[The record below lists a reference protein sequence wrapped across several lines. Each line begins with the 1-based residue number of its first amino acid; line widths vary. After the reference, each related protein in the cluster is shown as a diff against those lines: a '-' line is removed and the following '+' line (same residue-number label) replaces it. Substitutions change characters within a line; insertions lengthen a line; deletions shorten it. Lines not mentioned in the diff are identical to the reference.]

1 LTPGKGYG
9 RFVETSFLTIQ
20 QSAGEF
26 LSVKSFA
33 LVLKAA
39 ILAGAVIG
47 FSSSAMAQSSCAAGK
62 TLKEGVLTIATG
74 EPAYFPWVIDNKPE
88 DGKGFEAAVALE
100 IASRLG
106 FTPDKV
112 TWVRTT
118 FDQAIQPGP
127 KDYDFNLQQYSITED
142 RAKVIDFSTAYYKP
156 AQAVLMS
163 KPTVEAGAK
172 PTVESLKT
180 LRWGAVEGTTQPVLL
195 KKLVDP
201 AQDLMF
207 YSDVADSVEALKAKQ
222 IDAVLMDL
230 PSALYTAAVVL
241 PDGVVLGQF
250 EHSTEDTQGI
260 GLVFEKGNALRD
272 CANEALA
279 AMEADGKLKAI
290 EAEWL
295 QTATGAPLIK

>member
-1 LTPGKGYG
+1 MWMVSIEQELT
-9 RFVETSFLTIQ
+9 RA
-20 QSAGEF
+20 QSEIG
-26 LSVKSFA
+26 VKILKSLA
-33 LVLKAA
+33 LFLKAA
-39 ILAGAVIG
+39 TVAGVVIG
-47 FSSSAMAQSSCAAGK
+47 FASNAMAQNSCAAGK
-62 TLKEGVLTIATG
+62 TLKEGSLTIATG

-106 FTPDKV
+106 FPPDKV

-127 KDYDFNLQQYSITED
+127 KDFDFNLQQYSITDD

-156 AQAVLMS
+156 AQAVLVS

-172 PTVESLKT
+172 PTVDSLKT
-180 LRWGAVEGTTQPVLL
+180 LRWGAVEGTTQPGLI
-195 KKLVDP
+195 KKLIDP
-201 AQDLMF
+201 AQDLLI
-207 YSDVADSVEALKAKQ
+207 YTDVADSVEALKARQ

-250 EHSTEDTQGI
+250 EGSTDDSQGI

>member
-1 LTPGKGYG
+1 M
-9 RFVETSFLTIQ
+9 
-20 QSAGEF
+20 
-26 LSVKSFA
+26 KSFA
-33 LVLKAA
+33 LLLKAA
-39 ILAGAVIG
+39 VVAGAVIS
-47 FSSSAMAQSSCAAGK
+47 FSSGAMAAGSCAAGK
-62 TLKEGVLTIATG
+62 TLKDGVLTIATG

-88 DGKGFEAAVALE
+88 DGKGFEAAVAME

-112 TWVRTT
+112 VWVRTT

-142 RAKVIDFSTAYYKP
+142 RAKVIDFSTAYYTP
-156 AQAVLMS
+156 AQAVLTS
-163 KPTVEAGAK
+163 KPVVDAGAK

-207 YSDVADSVEALKAKQ
+207 YNDVADSVEALKAKQ

-250 EHSTEDTQGI
+250 EHSSEDTGGI

>member
-1 LTPGKGYG
+1 MKV
-9 RFVETSFLTIQ
+9 FVNLLR
-20 QSAGEF
+20 SA
-26 LSVKSFA
+26 V
-33 LVLKAA
+33 
-39 ILAGAVIG
+39 IAGAVIS
-47 FSSSAMAQSSCAAGK
+47 FSSGAMAAGSCAAGK

-112 TWVRTT
+112 AWVRTT

-156 AQAVLMS
+156 AQAVLTS
-163 KPTVEAGAK
+163 KPVVEAGAK
-172 PTVESLKT
+172 PTVESLKE

-201 AQDLMF
+201 KQNLMF
-207 YSDVADSVEALKAKQ
+207 YTDVADSVEALKAKQ

-250 EHSTEDTQGI
+250 AHSSEDSQGI

-279 AMEADGKLKAI
+279 AMEADGKLQAI

>member
-1 LTPGKGYG
+1 MVPIGDQHDASSV
-9 RFVETSFLTIQ
+9 RQ
-20 QSAGEF
+20 QGVF
-26 LSVKSFA
+26 TVK
-33 LVLKAA
+33 
-39 ILAGAVIG
+39 ILALLLNAAVVSGALIG
-47 FSSSAMAQSSCAAGK
+47 FSSGAMAGESCAAGK
-62 TLKEGVLTIATG
+62 TLKEGTLTIATG

-88 DGKGFEAAVALE
+88 SGKGFEAAVALE
-100 IASRLG
+100 VAQRMG
-106 FTPDKV
+106 FPADKV

-127 KDYDFNLQQYSITED
+127 KDFDFNLQQYTITDE
-142 RAKVIDFSTAYYKP
+142 RAKVVDFSTAYYKP
-156 AQAVLMS
+156 AQAVLVS

-172 PTVESLKT
+172 PTVESLKA
-180 LRWGAVEGTTQPVLL
+180 LHWGAVEGTTQPQLL
-195 KKLVDP
+195 KTLVNP
-201 AQDLMF
+201 TQALMF
-207 YSDVADSVEALKAKQ
+207 YSDVADSVEALKARQ

-230 PSALYTAAVVL
+230 PSALYTAAAVL

-250 EHSTEDTQGI
+250 EGSSDASQGI

-279 AMEADGKLKAI
+279 SMEADGKLKAI

>member
-1 LTPGKGYG
+1 MKA
-9 RFVETSFLTIQ
+9 FVNLLRTAVI
-20 QSAGEF
+20 
-26 LSVKSFA
+26 
-33 LVLKAA
+33 
-39 ILAGAVIG
+39 AGAVIS
-47 FSSSAMAQSSCAAGK
+47 FSSGAIAAGSCAAGK

-112 TWVRTT
+112 VWVRTT

-156 AQAVLMS
+156 AQAVLTS
-163 KPTVEAGAK
+163 KPVVEAGAK
-172 PTVESLKT
+172 PTVESLKE

-201 AQDLMF
+201 KQNLMF
-207 YSDVADSVEALKAKQ
+207 YTDVADSVEALKAKQ

-250 EHSTEDTQGI
+250 AHSSEDSQGI

-279 AMEADGKLKAI
+279 AMEADGKLQAI

>member
-1 LTPGKGYG
+1 M
-9 RFVETSFLTIQ
+9 R
-20 QSAGEF
+20 
-26 LSVKSFA
+26 SFA
-33 LVLKAA
+33 FVLKVAA
-39 ILAGAVIG
+39 AAGAMTV
-47 FSSSAMAQSSCAAGK
+47 FASSAFADSTCAVGK

-100 IASRLG
+100 VASRMG
-106 FTPDKV
+106 FAPDKV

-127 KDYDFNLQQYSITED
+127 KDFDFNLQQYSITDD

-156 AQAVLMS
+156 AQAVLTS
-163 KPTVEAGAK
+163 KAVIDAGAK
-172 PTVESLKT
+172 PTLESIKT
-180 LRWGAVEGTTQPVLL
+180 LAWGAVEGTTQPALI

-201 AQDLMF
+201 SKDLLM
-207 YSDVADSVEALKAKQ
+207 YNDVADSVEALKAKQ

-250 EHSTEDTQGI
+250 EGSTDESQGI
-260 GLVFEKGNALRD
+260 GLVFEKGNKLRD

-279 AMEADGKLKAI
+279 AMEADGKLKSI

>member
-1 LTPGKGYG
+1 MG
-9 RFVETSFLTIQ
+9 FTS
-20 QSAGEF
+20 A
-26 LSVKSFA
+26 
-33 LVLKAA
+33 
-39 ILAGAVIG
+39 
-47 FSSSAMAQSSCAAGK
+47 AMAQGSCAAGK
-62 TLKEGVLTIATG
+62 TLKEGTLTIATG

-106 FTPDKV
+106 FPPEKV
-112 TWVRTT
+112 VWVRTT

-127 KDYDFNLQQYSITED
+127 KDFDFNLQQYSITDD
-142 RAKVIDFSTAYYKP
+142 RAKVIDFSAAYYKP
-156 AQAVLMS
+156 AQAVLVS

-172 PTVESLKT
+172 PTVDSLKT
-180 LRWGAVEGTTQPVLL
+180 LRWGAVEGTTQPQLL
-195 KKLVDP
+195 EKLVDP

-207 YSDVADSVEALKAKQ
+207 YTDVADSVEALKARQ

-250 EHSTEDTQGI
+250 EGSSDDSQGI

-279 AMEADGKLKAI
+279 SMEADGKLKAI